1 MTQDYRPRPRELAR
15 ELLNGYLVEH
25 QLRSGDRLPSE
36 RSLCEAWGL
45 SRSALRSATA
55 RMEKDGVLCSR
66 PGAGTYVAQRKY
78 TRNLQGL
85 LSLSRSASEQGR
97 RVTTRLL
104 DLKRIECDKTLA
116 KRFGQVLGYPLY
128 KVARLRMV
136 DGEPLMVETAFLP
149 AERVEGLE
157 KWDLERSSLF
167 AVLEEAYGLIPE
179 QGEEKVSI
187 TYATTDEA
195 ELMGIE
201 EGAPLFWIVSQ
212 TYDQNGELLEYCR
225 AAARPRTACGS
236 PVSSSGGTP
245 PRGEGTSMRH
255 EEAIGPNSPL
265 YLQLRELIRGKIE
278 GGEYPPARR
287 SRR

>member
-1 MTQDYRPRPRELAR
+1 M
-15 ELLNGYLVEH
+15 G
-25 QLRSGDRLPSE
+25 
-36 RSLCEAWGL
+36 
-45 SRSALRSATA
+45 
-55 RMEKDGVLCSR
+55 M
-66 PGAGTYVAQRKY
+66 
-78 TRNLQGL
+78 
-85 LSLSRSASEQGR
+85 LSRSASEQGR

-157 KWDLERSSLF
+157 KWDLERGSLF

-225 AAARPRTACGS
+225 AAARPDRLRITSELKRRDAAER
-236 PVSSSGGTP
+236 GGDI
-245 PRGEGTSMRH
+245 H
-255 EEAIGPNSPL
+255 EA
-265 YLQLRELIRGKIE
+265 
-278 GGEYPPARR
+278 
-287 SRR
+287 

>member
-1 MTQDYRPRPRELAR
+1 MR
-15 ELLNGYLVEH
+15 
-25 QLRSGDRLPSE
+25 
-36 RSLCEAWGL
+36 
-45 SRSALRSATA
+45 
-55 RMEKDGVLCSR
+55 GV
-66 PGAGTYVAQRKY
+66 GAEQVGAAQRHGADGEGRRAVLTAGRGHLCGPAQIY
-78 TRNLQGL
+78 PEPGRGL

-157 KWDLERSSLF
+157 KWDLERGSLF

-225 AAARPRTACGS
+225 AAARPDRLRITSELKRRDAAER
-236 PVSSSGGTP
+236 GGDI
-245 PRGEGTSMRH
+245 H
-255 EEAIGPNSPL
+255 EA
-265 YLQLRELIRGKIE
+265 
-278 GGEYPPARR
+278 
-287 SRR
+287 

>member
-25 QLRSGDRLPSE
+25 QLQSGDRLPSE

-116 KRFGQVLGYPLY
+116 KRFGQVLGYLLY

-157 KWDLERSSLF
+157 KWDLERGSLF

-225 AAARPRTACGS
+225 AAARPDRLRITSELKRRDAAER
-236 PVSSSGGTP
+236 GGDI
-245 PRGEGTSMRH
+245 H
-255 EEAIGPNSPL
+255 EA
-265 YLQLRELIRGKIE
+265 
-278 GGEYPPARR
+278 
-287 SRR
+287 

>member
-25 QLRSGDRLPSE
+25 QLQSGDRLPSE

-136 DGEPLMVETAFLP
+136 DGEPLMV
-149 AERVEGLE
+149 
-157 KWDLERSSLF
+157 
-167 AVLEEAYGLIPE
+167 
-179 QGEEKVSI
+179 
-187 TYATTDEA
+187 
-195 ELMGIE
+195 
-201 EGAPLFWIVSQ
+201 
-212 TYDQNGELLEYCR
+212 
-225 AAARPRTACGS
+225 
-236 PVSSSGGTP
+236 
-245 PRGEGTSMRH
+245 
-255 EEAIGPNSPL
+255 
-265 YLQLRELIRGKIE
+265 
-278 GGEYPPARR
+278 
-287 SRR
+287 